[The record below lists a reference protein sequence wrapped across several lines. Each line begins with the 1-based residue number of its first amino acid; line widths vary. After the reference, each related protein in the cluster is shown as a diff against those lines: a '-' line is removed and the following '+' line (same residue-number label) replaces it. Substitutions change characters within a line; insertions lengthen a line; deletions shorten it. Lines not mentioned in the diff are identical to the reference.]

1 MAQWQRA
8 FGESPCAGHGRTTRR
23 CFFLMDIS
31 SSVIEPVALENP
43 RDEHL
48 EKQDD
53 PYKAFDFVHFLP
65 FTYLVP
71 RGMIDMQGPEKFCFV
86 QPTHGGF
93 VMSVYDDLTFAI
105 DNRRVVKFTYDGHHR
120 VVEPF
125 LLGVT
130 TAGKPALRGYQT
142 AGTSNSGTVPAWH
155 LFSLSKISAIEVT
168 QSCFEGVRP
177 FYNPADKAMLRI
189 DAHV

>member
-1 MAQWQRA
+1 M
-8 FGESPCAGHGRTTRR
+8 
-23 CFFLMDIS
+23 
-31 SSVIEPVALENP
+31 IELQV
-43 RDEHL
+43 
-48 EKQDD
+48 
-53 PYKAFDFVHFLP
+53 
-65 FTYLVP
+65 
-71 RGMIDMQGPEKFCFV
+71 PEKFCFV
-86 QPTHGGF
+86 QPNHGEI
-93 VMSVYDDLTFAI
+93 VMSVYDDLVFAI
-105 DNRRVVKFTYDGHHR
+105 DNRRVVQFTYDGHRR

-142 AGTSNSGTVPAWH
+142 AGTSKTGTVPAWH

>member
-1 MAQWQRA
+1 M
-8 FGESPCAGHGRTTRR
+8 
-23 CFFLMDIS
+23 
-31 SSVIEPVALENP
+31 IEL
-43 RDEHL
+43 
-48 EKQDD
+48 
-53 PYKAFDFVHFLP
+53 
-65 FTYLVP
+65 
-71 RGMIDMQGPEKFCFV
+71 QGPEKFCFV

-130 TAGKPALRGYQT
+130 TANKPALRGYQT
-142 AGTSNSGTVPAWH
+142 AGTSKSGTVPAWH